1 MVRNILS
8 VFDGISCARLALD
21 RIGVQYHNYYS
32 SEVDRWCL
40 EIANKHYP
48 DNIQLG
54 DITKIDGKK
63 LSNIELLVGGSPC
76 QGFSLIGE
84 QLNFDDER
92 SSLIFHF
99 FRLLEECKPK
109 YFLLENVKMK
119 PECRDYISN
128 RLGVQPIEINSSLV
142 SGQNRR
148 RLYWTNI
155 PNITQPADLE
165 IEGNSIFEDDKY
177 EMATVRKA
185 KGDLPRRVVSPNGNK
200 LGCLTASYF
209 KGANGDG
216 RPAKATIFGE
226 YSHTDL
232 TMLTPKECERLQT
245 IPDDYTIGVSKTQRY
260 KMIGNSFTVD
270 VIVHLLKNMK
280 PKNNNEYN
288 LSLSEWEKE
297 GRVAI

>member
-1 MVRNILS
+1 MMRNILS

-21 RIGVQYHNYYS
+21 KIGFNYDNYYS
-32 SEVDRWCL
+32 SEIDKWSL
-40 EIANKHYP
+40 DIAKKNYS
-48 DNIQLG
+48 DNINLG
-54 DITKIDGKK
+54 DITEIDGTQ
-63 LSNIELLVGGSPC
+63 LHNIELLIGGSPC

-84 QLNFDDER
+84 QLNFEDER
-92 SSLIFHF
+92 SALIFHF

-119 PECRDYISN
+119 PECRDFISKQ
-128 RLGVQPIEINSSLV
+128 LGVEPIEINSSLV

-155 PNITQPADLE
+155 PKITQPQDLDVD
-165 IEGNSIFEDDKY
+165 GKSIFEDSKY

-185 KGDLPRRVVSPNGNK
+185 KGDLPRRVVPPNGKK
-200 LGCLTASYF
+200 LGCLTASYY

-226 YSHTDL
+226 YSQSDL

-245 IPDDYTIGVSKTQRY
+245 IPDNYTEGISKTQRY
-260 KMIGNSFTVD
+260 KMIGNGFTVD
-270 VIVHLLKNMK
+270 VIAHILKNM
-280 PKNNNEYN
+280 
-288 LSLSEWEKE
+288 E
-297 GRVAI
+297 G

>member
-1 MVRNILS
+1 MRNILS

-21 RIGVQYHNYYS
+21 KIGFNYDNYYS
-32 SEVDRWCL
+32 SEIDKWSL
-40 EIANKHYP
+40 DIAKKNYS
-48 DNIQLG
+48 DNINLG
-54 DITKIDGKK
+54 DITEIDGTQ
-63 LSNIELLVGGSPC
+63 LHNIELLIGGSPC

-84 QLNFDDER
+84 QLNFEDER
-92 SSLIFHF
+92 SALIFHF

-119 PECRDYISN
+119 PECRDFISKQ
-128 RLGVQPIEINSSLV
+128 LGVEPIEINSSLV

-155 PNITQPADLE
+155 PKITQPQDLDVD
-165 IEGNSIFEDDKY
+165 GKSIFEDSKY

-185 KGDLPRRVVSPNGNK
+185 KGDLPRRVVPPNGKK
-200 LGCLTASYF
+200 LGCLTASYY

-226 YSHTDL
+226 YSQSDL

-245 IPDDYTIGVSKTQRY
+245 IPDNYTEGISKTQRY
-260 KMIGNSFTVD
+260 KMIGNGFTVD
-270 VIVHLLKNMK
+270 VIAHILKNM
-280 PKNNNEYN
+280 
-288 LSLSEWEKE
+288 E
-297 GRVAI
+297 G

>member
-1 MVRNILS
+1 MRNILS

-21 RIGVQYHNYYS
+21 KIGFNYDNYYS
-32 SEVDRWCL
+32 SEIDKWSL
-40 EIANKHYP
+40 DIAKKNYS
-48 DNIQLG
+48 DNINLG
-54 DITKIDGKK
+54 DITEIDGTQ
-63 LSNIELLVGGSPC
+63 LHNIELLIGGSPC

-84 QLNFDDER
+84 QLNFEDER
-92 SSLIFHF
+92 SALIFHF

-119 PECRDYISN
+119 PECRDFISKQ
-128 RLGVQPIEINSSLV
+128 LGVEPIEINSSLV

-155 PNITQPADLE
+155 PKITQPQDLDVD
-165 IEGNSIFEDDKY
+165 GKSIFEDSKY

-185 KGDLPRRVVSPNGNK
+185 KGDLPRRVVPPNGKK
-200 LGCLTASYF
+200 LGCLTASYY

-226 YSHTDL
+226 YSQSDL

-245 IPDDYTIGVSKTQRY
+245 IPDNYTEGISKTQRY
-260 KMIGNSFTVD
+260 KMIGNGFTVD
-270 VIVHLLKNMK
+270 VIAHILKNM
-280 PKNNNEYN
+280 ED
-288 LSLSEWEKE
+288 
-297 GRVAI
+297 